1 MPAVA
6 KCAAAQRGFGL
17 VETMIA
23 LTIGL
28 LLIAIATAIFHAG
41 SMMHR
46 ASESLAELH
55 EQGSLAL
62 EMIGRDIRQAGH
74 SHAIILNQSQLRW
87 TVPQRL
93 WGCDGRPFAS
103 GLPDSIR
110 VPVASGMPCGVPVVG
125 NASDSL
131 FVHHESGEPAGL
143 LPGGGAELH
152 LADATRGSG
161 ATCQG
166 NRLPTFSID
175 RLGVAALLPAT
186 ADPRMSAPAAS
197 VAVVAVAQNYYY
209 VDKSA
214 KRGIAGGRLMCAGV
228 GRDGRLETPQPLVQG
243 VEDLQLTYG
252 LDQNA
257 DGAVDLY
264 KSAADITRDAARD
277 EWLSVVSVHVCLL
290 MRTQARGIALAP
302 HRELDCQSRL
312 VSASHDE
319 RAIWRTFSATFNL
332 RNSVVTDS

>member
-1 MPAVA
+1 MQALA
-6 KCAAAQRGFGL
+6 KCTGAQRGFGL

-28 LLIAIATAIFHAG
+28 LLIVIATAIFHAG

-74 SHAIILNQSQLRW
+74 THAIILNQSQARL
-87 TVPQRL
+87 TAPQRL

-103 GLPDSIR
+103 GLPNSIR
-110 VPVASGMPCGVPVVG
+110 VPAPTGLPCGLPVAG
-125 NASDSL
+125 NTSDSL

-166 NRLPTFSID
+166 NRLPAFSID
-175 RLGVAALLPAT
+175 RLGVAALMPAT
-186 ADPRMSAPAAS
+186 ADPRTSAPPQS
-197 VAVVAVAQNYYY
+197 MAVVAVAQNYYY
-209 VDKSA
+209 VDKGA
-214 KRGIAGGRLMCAGV
+214 KRDIAGGRLMCAGV
-228 GRDGRLETPQPLVQG
+228 GRDGRLETPQPLVHG
-243 VEDLQLTYG
+243 VEDLQFTYG
-252 LDQNA
+252 LDLNA

-264 KSAADITRDAARD
+264 KIAADITRDGVRD

-290 MRTQARGIALAP
+290 MRTQARGVALASHGEP
-302 HRELDCQSRL
+302 DCQGRL
-312 VSASHDE
+312 VSTSRDE
-319 RAIWRTFSATFNL
+319 RVIRRTFSATFNL
-332 RNSVVTDS
+332 RNPVVTDS